1 VSEFECVRERGRERE
16 TQSGGGGDKTTGCQ
30 YLDVQCYEL
39 NLADFVEGNDVEHHL
54 LQLF

>member
-1 VSEFECVRERGRERE
+1 MSEFECVRERGRERE